1 MKKGK
6 HEAAGG
12 GSWQKG
18 GDPFAE
24 EMQPKAS
31 KKAGPKV
38 KKAKAGGGWQSWG
51 KGRKAGVIALCSLIS
66 LVLVAA
72 GWWAIFVKAPDVSEN
87 DRPGVSSSNPKT
99 PPGQTTAPDEDL
111 DGDGEPDVASGRKED
126 VFTFLLLGKDT
137 GGGGNTDTMIL
148 VTYDVPNGTVDCVNI
163 PRDTMINVSWKIKK
177 INAVYASSR
186 GIEGLKEEMG
196 YLTGI
201 VPDFYVAVEWEAIGE
216 IVNALGGVEFDV
228 PYNMDYDDPYQ
239 DLHIHQKKGLRKLSG
254 DDAMQVIRWR
264 KNNGKKNE
272 IGDTGRQQIQQD
284 FLKAVAKQ
292 CLQIGNWTKISDFAK
307 IFFKNVETDIPLNN
321 LLWFAQKAMGVNM
334 DNVNF
339 YSLPGNDQ
347 GWYYTPSIGE
357 NLAYFFAD
365 AAGIVE
371 LMNEHFNP
379 YSREI
384 MESDL
389 QIIYKTKDAAL
400 AMTNGTLA
408 DPKMAQPS
416 VKPKSSSKPSEEK
429 PKEDEPADEPVLPDT
444 EEPVTPGTTDPG
456 STDATTP
463 GTTDPG
469 TVDPGP
475 GTSVDPGTTNPNP
488 GTTDPEQP
496 SDPGVTNPDPG
507 VQPPDGGTMQEPPPE
522 TDPPPEPELPP
533 EPVLPEE

>member
-1 MKKGK
+1 MRKGK
-6 HEAAGG
+6 HEAAGSG
-12 GSWQKG
+12 SSWQKG

-24 EMQPKAS
+24 ERPVPKSRKPAA
-31 KKAGPKV
+31 KKAQVSG
-38 KKAKAGGGWQSWG
+38 
-51 KGRKAGVIALCSLIS
+51 GRKSWSKGKKTGVIALCCVASLM
-66 LVLVAA
+66 LAAA
-72 GWWAIFVKAPDVSEN
+72 GCWAIFVKAPDVSEN
-87 DRPGVSSSNPKT
+87 DRPGVTGSNPN
-99 PPGQTTAPDEDL
+99 APAPEEDL
-111 DGDGEPDVASGRKED
+111 DGDGEPDTVSGRKED

-216 IVNALGGVEFDV
+216 IVKALGGVEFDV

-239 DLHIHQKKGLRKLSG
+239 DLHIHQKKGLRKLNG

-264 KNNGKKNE
+264 KNNGKKDE
-272 IGDTGRQQIQQD
+272 IGDTGRQKIQQD

-292 CLQIGNWTKISDFAK
+292 CLQIGNWTKISEFAK
-307 IFFKNVETDIPLNN
+307 IFFNNVETDIPLNN

-339 YSLPGNDQ
+339 YSLPGDDQ

-384 MESDL
+384 TEDDL
-389 QIIYKTKDAAL
+389 QIIYKTKNAAL

-416 VKPKSSSKPSEEK
+416 VKPKSSSNSSEEK
-429 PKEDEPADEPVLPDT
+429 PKEDEPVGEPVLPDN
-444 EEPVTPGTTDPG
+444 EEPVDPGTTPPG
-456 STDATTP
+456 TGTTTP
-463 GTTDPG
+463 GTTNPD
-469 TVDPGP
+469 P
-475 GTSVDPGTTNPNP
+475 GTSVDPGTTNPDP
-488 GTTDPEQP
+488 GTTAPEQP
-496 SDPGVTNPDPG
+496 SDPGA
-507 VQPPDGGTMQEPPPE
+507 QPPDGSGTTQEPPPE
-522 TDPPPEPELPP
+522 IPPPPELELPP

>member
-1 MKKGK
+1 M
-6 HEAAGG
+6 
-12 GSWQKG
+12 
-18 GDPFAE
+18 
-24 EMQPKAS
+24 
-31 KKAGPKV
+31 
-38 KKAKAGGGWQSWG
+38 
-51 KGRKAGVIALCSLIS
+51 
-66 LVLVAA
+66 
-72 GWWAIFVKAPDVSEN
+72 
-87 DRPGVSSSNPKT
+87 
-99 PPGQTTAPDEDL
+99 
-111 DGDGEPDVASGRKED
+111 
-126 VFTFLLLGKDT
+126 
-137 GGGGNTDTMIL
+137 
-148 VTYDVPNGTVDCVNI
+148 
-163 PRDTMINVSWKIKK
+163 
-177 INAVYASSR
+177 YASSR

-239 DLHIHQKKGLRKLSG
+239 DLHIHQKKGLRKLNG

-264 KNNGKKNE
+264 KNNGKKDE
-272 IGDTGRQQIQQD
+272 IGDTGRQKIQQD

-292 CLQIGNWTKISDFAK
+292 CLQIGNWTKISEFAK
-307 IFFKNVETDIPLNN
+307 IFFNNVETDIPLNN

-339 YSLPGNDQ
+339 YSLPGDDQ

-384 MESDL
+384 TEDDL
-389 QIIYKTKDAAL
+389 QIIYKTKNAAL

-416 VKPKSSSKPSEEK
+416 VKPKSSSNSSEEK
-429 PKEDEPADEPVLPDT
+429 PKEDEPVGEPVLPDN
-444 EEPVTPGTTDPG
+444 EEPVDPGTTPPG
-456 STDATTP
+456 TGTTTP
-463 GTTDPG
+463 GTTNPD
-469 TVDPGP
+469 P
-475 GTSVDPGTTNPNP
+475 GTSVDPGTTNPDP
-488 GTTDPEQP
+488 GTTAPEQP
-496 SDPGVTNPDPG
+496 SDPGAANPDPG
-507 VQPPDGGTMQEPPPE
+507 AQPPDGSGTTQEPPPE
-522 TDPPPEPELPP
+522 IPPPPELELPP

>member
-12 GSWQKG
+12 GWQKG
-18 GDPFAE
+18 GDPFVE
-24 EMQPKAS
+24 ETPS
-31 KKAGPKV
+31 REKKAERS
-38 KKAKAGGGWQSWG
+38 AAAGGWRSWG
-51 KGRKAGVIALCSLIS
+51 KGRKAGVIALCCLGT
-66 LVLVAA
+66 LVLLIA
-72 GWWAIFVKAPDVSEN
+72 GWWAMFVRAPNVSEN
-87 DRPGVSSSNPKT
+87 DRPGVNNNDPNKT
-99 PPGQTTAPDEDL
+99 QPGQTPMEGEDL
-111 DGDGEPDVASGRKED
+111 DGDGEPDTASGRKED

-148 VTYDVPNGTVDCVNI
+148 VTYDVPNGTVDCVSI

-177 INAVYASSR
+177 INAVFASSR
-186 GIEGLKEEMG
+186 GVDGLKEEMG

-201 VPDFYVAVEWEAIGE
+201 VPDFYVAVEWKAIGE
-216 IVNALGGVEFDV
+216 IVEALGGVEFDV

-239 DLHIHQKKGLRKLSG
+239 DLYIHQKKGLRKLSG

-264 KNNGKKNE
+264 KNNGNTTE

-292 CLQIGNWTKISDFAK
+292 CLQLGNWTKISAFAK
-307 IFFKNVETDIPLNN
+307 IFFENVETDLPLNN

-379 YSREI
+379 YTRDI
-384 MESDL
+384 TESDL
-389 QIIYKTKDAAL
+389 QIIYKTKNAAL

-416 VKPKSSSKPSEEK
+416 VKPKSSSKPSEET
-429 PKEDEPADEPVLPDT
+429 PKADAPDT
-444 EEPVTPGTTDPG
+444 APDLPPDEGTDDPSVAPDPGATPDTPNDPGTTPD
-456 STDATTP
+456 TP
-463 GTTDPG
+463 DTNAPPSTDPG
-469 TVDPGP
+469 TTPDAPPVPDPAPDPGP
-475 GTSVDPGTTNPNP
+475 A
-488 GTTDPEQP
+488 
-496 SDPGVTNPDPG
+496 
-507 VQPPDGGTMQEPPPE
+507 
-522 TDPPPEPELPP
+522 DPPPEQTQPPEEPP
-533 EPVLPEE
+533 EPVLPPE

>member
-1 MKKGK
+1 MRKGK
-6 HEAAGG
+6 HEAAGSG
-12 GSWQKG
+12 SSWQKG

-24 EMQPKAS
+24 ERPVPKSRKPAA
-31 KKAGPKV
+31 KKAQVSG
-38 KKAKAGGGWQSWG
+38 
-51 KGRKAGVIALCSLIS
+51 GRKSWSKGKKTGVIALCCVAS
-66 LVLVAA
+66 LVLAAA
-72 GWWAIFVKAPDVSEN
+72 GCWAIFVKAPDVSEN
-87 DRPGVSSSNPKT
+87 DRPGVTGSNPN
-99 PPGQTTAPDEDL
+99 APAPEEDL
-111 DGDGEPDVASGRKED
+111 DGDGEPDTVSGRKED

-239 DLHIHQKKGLRKLSG
+239 DLHIHQKKGLRKLNG

-264 KNNGKKNE
+264 KNNGKKDE
-272 IGDTGRQQIQQD
+272 IGDTGRQKIQQD

-292 CLQIGNWTKISDFAK
+292 CLQIGNWTKISEFAK
-307 IFFKNVETDIPLNN
+307 IFFNNVETDIPLNN

-339 YSLPGNDQ
+339 YSLPGDDQ

-384 MESDL
+384 TEDDL
-389 QIIYKTKDAAL
+389 QIIYKTKNAAL

-416 VKPKSSSKPSEEK
+416 VKPKSSSNSSEEK
-429 PKEDEPADEPVLPDT
+429 PKEDEPAGEPVLPDN
-444 EEPVTPGTTDPG
+444 EEPVDPGTTPPG
-456 STDATTP
+456 TGTTTP
-463 GTTDPG
+463 GTTNPDPG
-469 TVDPGP
+469 TA
-475 GTSVDPGTTNPNP
+475 VDPGTTNPAP
-488 GTTDPEQP
+488 GTPAPEQP
-496 SDPGVTNPDPG
+496 SDPGAANPDPG
-507 VQPPDGGTMQEPPPE
+507 AQPPDGSGTTQEPPPE
-522 TDPPPEPELPP
+522 IPPPPELELPP

>member
-6 HEAAGG
+6 HEAASGG
-12 GSWQKG
+12 WQHG

-24 EMQPKAS
+24 EKPSRKGT
-31 KKAGPKV
+31 AGRSGTKTS
-38 KKAKAGGGWQSWG
+38 GGWKSWG
-51 KGRKAGVIALCSLIS
+51 KGRKAGVIALSC
-66 LVLVAA
+66 VAA
-72 GWWAIFVKAPDVSEN
+72 LALLIGGWWVMFVRAPDVSGN
-87 DRPGVSSSNPKT
+87 DRPGVTNKNPNAK
-99 PPGQTTAPDEDL
+99 PGEEQDVDL
-111 DGDGEPDVASGRKED
+111 DGDGEPDVASGRKKD

-177 INAVYASSR
+177 INAVFASSR
-186 GIEGLKEEMG
+186 GIDGLKEEIG

-216 IVNALGGVEFDV
+216 IVEALGGVEFEV

-239 DLHIHQKKGLRKLSG
+239 NLHIHQKKGLRKLNG

-264 KNNGKKNE
+264 KNNGE
-272 IGDTGRQQIQQD
+272 SSGIGDTGRQQIQQD

-292 CLQIGNWTKISDFAK
+292 CLQLGNWTKISEFAK
-307 IFFKNVETDIPLNN
+307 IFFNNVETDIHLNN
-321 LLWFAQKAMGVNM
+321 LLWFAQKAMGVDM

-339 YSLPGNDQ
+339 YALPGDDQ

-365 AAGIVE
+365 AAGIME
-371 LMNEHFNP
+371 LMNAHFNP
-379 YSREI
+379 YTRDIE
-384 MESDL
+384 ESDL

-416 VKPKSSSKPSEEK
+416 VKPKSSSKPSSET
-429 PKEDEPADEPVLPDT
+429 PKDDTSEPD
-444 EEPVTPGTTDPG
+444 
-456 STDATTP
+456 
-463 GTTDPG
+463 
-469 TVDPGP
+469 
-475 GTSVDPGTTNPNP
+475 
-488 GTTDPEQP
+488 
-496 SDPGVTNPDPG
+496 
-507 VQPPDGGTMQEPPPE
+507 
-522 TDPPPEPELPP
+522 
-533 EPVLPEE
+533 PVLPEEETDGPGTAPDPGTPPATDPGTPPVTDPGTDTTPPSTDPGTAPGVPPAETPVPGEDNVPGTAPDPVEPPPEQSPPAGEPPDPVLSPDPVLPPE